1 MSTELQ
7 SPPEP
12 SVTSVVHGIVEDAQ
26 ELIKQQFALV
36 RAEIKEDVRKG
47 KEAAFSLAVGLVIA
61 FLGCSILA
69 LMLTELLHWSS
80 PDLPLW
86 VCHAIVGGVL
96 LALGA
101 ALAFL
106 GIKKFESMNPMPE
119 QSLTAL
125 KENLQWTTSRK

>member
-1 MSTELQ
+1 MSIELQ
-7 SPPEP
+7 RPPEP
-12 SVTSVVHGIVEDAQ
+12 SVTAMVQGIVDDAQ
-26 ELIKQQFALV
+26 ELIKQQFALI

-61 FLGCSILA
+61 FLGCSLLA

-86 VCHAIVGGVL
+86 ACHTIVGGIL
-96 LALGA
+96 LAIGA

-106 GIKKFESMNPMPE
+106 GIKKFKSMNPMPE